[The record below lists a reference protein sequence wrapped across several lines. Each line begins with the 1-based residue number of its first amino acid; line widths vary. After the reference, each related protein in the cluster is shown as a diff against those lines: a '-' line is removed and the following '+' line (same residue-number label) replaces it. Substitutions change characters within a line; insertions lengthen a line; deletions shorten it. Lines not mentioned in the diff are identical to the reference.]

1 MVMNPKTWKD
11 RHAEIYAQPDYY
23 GSTRRYEHGRQSA
36 RINNMYVAM
45 FQRKVTPAPKRSAAT
60 NILARTEKPGPF
72 DDLSV
77 FRMSK
82 WEQQKKQSAIE
93 DVW

>member
-1 MVMNPKTWKD
+1 MPSPIIMALRGVMNMV
-11 RHAEIYAQPDYY
+11 
-23 GSTRRYEHGRQSA
+23 RQSA

-93 DVW
+93 DV